1 MNIRYPLIYILFE
14 ERKKNKPKREE
25 KVFEEVINSWMELEK
40 MINDKL
46 IKRMRMNKA
55 ERSKLINYFKDVNNR
70 ERLLKIFKPDSIDY
84 FCVEENHKMKK
95 ENIISTNISKLTQ
108 ENIITLE
115 IYKTY
120 LQNYY
125 FESQK
130 NEIKFIEDAIKQKVE
145 IEPKKYEGKL
155 NEYITKNE
163 RYPIVEYIYNYNN
176 NNKKEKSEKEIQKI
190 LNEFLTLEELIKEKN
205 SDEIK
210 KFSEEILIPLFSYL
224 EENKNQEIISKIF
237 NPEEIALLLE
247 QEIISDENIS
257 KLKEVL
263 EYYQKFFFRSKAHD
277 INTLKEIIENKKGNY
292 LQYLSLYD
300 QAQIANS
307 KYEIINLFFDS
318 SKKKEKDAQYALKQ
332 WEETEK
338 LILEKKFKVIKYK
351 NQLSNFIIDEHNKEK
366 LYKLF
371 PEEKK
376 EFCKIFI
383 NKLELFREN
392 NILKEILL
400 YYKNYNPNSKQKEIN
415 LLENKI
421 NDDNN
426 ENRFDN
432 QEILKDYNDAL
443 IWNKRFFIIKDLL
456 GDNKENMTE
465 KKILKGKQAIE
476 KVISLIKDGKNNKIY
491 EEYKIKILEPLKK
504 KKLIN
509 I

>member
-1 MNIRYPLIYILFE
+1 MKANE
-14 ERKKNKPKREE
+14 VNK
-25 KVFEEVINSWMELEK
+25 S
-40 MINDKL
+40 
-46 IKRMRMNKA
+46 
-55 ERSKLINYFKDVNNR
+55 
-70 ERLLKIFKPDSIDY
+70 
-84 FCVEENHKMKK
+84 
-95 ENIISTNISKLTQ
+95 
-108 ENIITLE
+108 
-115 IYKTY
+115 
-120 LQNYY
+120 NYY
-125 FESQK
+125 LNNFDLDEYFQR
-130 NEIKFIEDAIKQKVE
+130 V
-145 IEPKKYEGKL
+145 KKS
-155 NEYITKNE
+155 N
-163 RYPIVEYIYNYNN
+163 
-176 NNKKEKSEKEIQKI
+176 
-190 LNEFLTLEELIKEKN
+190 
-205 SDEIK
+205 
-210 KFSEEILIPLFSYL
+210 
-224 EENKNQEIISKIF
+224 
-237 NPEEIALLLE
+237 LL
-247 QEIISDENIS
+247 
-257 KLKEVL
+257 
-263 EYYQKFFFRSKAHD
+263 
-277 INTLKEIIENKKGNY
+277 
-292 LQYLSLYD
+292 
-300 QAQIANS
+300 
-307 KYEIINLFFDS
+307 
-318 SKKKEKDAQYALKQ
+318 
-332 WEETEK
+332 
-338 LILEKKFKVIKYK
+338 LEKKFKVIKYK

-426 ENRFDN
+426 ENRFDKK
-432 QEILKDYNDAL
+432 EILKDYNDAL